1 MVPLS
6 TSTVYS
12 FAYKSIIFIP
22 LNYVI
27 WMSKIWK
34 LLVILAGEDSSML
47 QALRNRQFWTCY
59 LDKAD
64 FNCKCPYRVCCC
76 FTVLLDTMQCI
87 VQYQKVVHMCEHW
100 SCFCFRSLD

>member
-22 LNYVI
+22 LNYAI

-47 QALRNRQFWTCY
+47 
-59 LDKAD
+59 
-64 FNCKCPYRVCCC
+64 
-76 FTVLLDTMQCI
+76 
-87 VQYQKVVHMCEHW
+87 
-100 SCFCFRSLD
+100 